1 MNFQIHVVFAAVR
14 NEFGKKSMYRAP
26 RLSKTVQIFARAI
39 SNNFCIK
46 VLLGFRFHGC
56 ITAVKMLEYLKFFD

>member
-1 MNFQIHVVFAAVR
+1 
-14 NEFGKKSMYRAP
+14 MYRAP
-26 RLSKTVQIFARAI
+26 RLGKTVQIFATAI

-56 ITAVKMLEYLKFFD
+56 ITAVRMLEYLKFFD